1 MLSGNFISVSD
12 AIMHYEP
19 YLNLKKQI
27 YRGVSLQTGK
37 NSEIEGS
44 RLPGCRGVSLQTR
57 NNSEIEGGRAPAR
70 RGVSLQTE
78 KNPEIEGCRLPGCR
92 GVSLQTGKNSG
103 IEGGRPLP
111 FIIFTEKE

>member
-37 NSEIEGS
+37 N
-44 RLPGCRGVSLQTR
+44 
-57 NNSEIEGGRAPAR
+57 
-70 RGVSLQTE
+70 
-78 KNPEIEGCRLPGCR
+78 PEIEGCRLPGCR
-92 GVSLQTGKNSG
+92 GVSLQAGKISE
-103 IEGGRPLP
+103 IEGSRASGCRGVSLQTENNTEIEGCRPPSL
-111 FIIFTEKE
+111 IFTEKE